1 MPASRSTI
9 SFTEQNWQ
17 LLAKTSNKSKIVNN
31 ALKFFFDSKKLLK
44 KREEEFILNELQHYE
59 DTGECY
65 SFEET
70 FNKKNR

>member
-17 LLAKTSNKSKIVNN
+17 ELSTIDNKSKTVNT

-44 KREEEFILNELQHYE
+44 KREEEFILNELHHY
-59 DTGECY
+59 DDSGESY
-65 SFEET
+65 SFEDT
-70 FNKKNR
+70 FK

>member
-17 LLAKTSNKSKIVNN
+17 KLEASGNKSKTVNV

-44 KREEEFILNELQHYE
+44 EKEEDFILNELQHYE
-59 DTGECY
+59 DTGESY
-65 SFEET
+65 GFEET
-70 FNKKNR
+70 FK

>member
-17 LLAKTSNKSKIVNN
+17 KLEASENKSKTVNV
-31 ALKFFFDSKKLLK
+31 ALRFFFDSKELLK
-44 KREEEFILNELQHYE
+44 EKEESFILNELQHYD
-59 DTGECY
+59 DTGESY

-70 FNKKNR
+70 FK

>member
-17 LLAKTSNKSKIVNN
+17 KLEASENRSKTVNV
-31 ALKFFFDSKKLLK
+31 ALKFFFDSKELLK
-44 KREEEFILNELQHYE
+44 EKEEDFILNELQHYE
-59 DTGECY
+59 DTGEAY

-70 FNKKNR
+70 FK

>member
-17 LLAKTSNKSKIVNN
+17 KLEASENKSKTVNV
-31 ALKFFFDSKKLLK
+31 ALKFFFDSKELLK
-44 KREEEFILNELQHYE
+44 EKEEDFILNELQHYE
-59 DTGECY
+59 DTGEAY

-70 FNKKNR
+70 FK

>member
-17 LLAKTSNKSKIVNN
+17 KLEASENKSKTVNV
-31 ALKFFFDSKKLLK
+31 ALKFFFDSKDLLK
-44 KREEEFILNELQHYE
+44 EKEEDFILNELQHYE
-59 DTGECY
+59 DTDESY

-70 FNKKNR
+70 FK